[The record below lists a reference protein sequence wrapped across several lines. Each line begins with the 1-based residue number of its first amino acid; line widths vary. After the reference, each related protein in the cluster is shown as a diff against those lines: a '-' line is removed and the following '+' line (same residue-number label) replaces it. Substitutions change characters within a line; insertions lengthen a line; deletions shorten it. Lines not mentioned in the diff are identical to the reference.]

1 MPKATAH
8 MDQSLAPQHIDKR
21 IADAGGWRGDML
33 SRVRRLI
40 HQADPQVAEE
50 WKWNVPVWAN
60 HGIICTGEVYKA
72 AVKATFP
79 HGAALPDPHGL
90 FNSSLDGATRRAIDF
105 REGDEIDEPA
115 FIALVQAAITL
126 NKTRKVQA

>member
-21 IADAGGWRGDML
+21 IADAGGWRGEML
-33 SRVRRLI
+33 TRVRNLI
-40 HQADPQVAEE
+40 HRADPEVVEE
-50 WKWNVPVWAN
+50 WKWNVPVWSR

-79 HGAALPDPHGL
+79 HGAALPDPNRL
-90 FNSSLDGATRRAIDF
+90 FNSSLEGATRRAIDF
-105 REGDEIDEPA
+105 KEGDTIDEDA
-115 FIALVQAAITL
+115 FVELVRAAVAF
-126 NKTRKVQA
+126 NKTGKK